1 MTFMKPEQFRS
12 WAERAQPGED
22 VVYAEGVRPGDAI
35 GATVRGLHDAG
46 LVAMTSK
53 RVDGRLRFIAQR
65 LPDPRPSQLR
75 ARQVPQRGRFQL
87 AANDGAMTTRAV
99 LRILQQA
106 AARGLPC
113 PTNEELAKRVGL
125 NGKVAASYRVRRLVQ
140 LGKISVE
147 EPSPLERRVV
157 TILATGKQTQ
167 RAML

>member
-1 MTFMKPEQFRS
+1 MKPEQFRS

-75 ARQVPQRGRFQL
+75 ARVCEVPRRGQFQL
-87 AANDGAMTTRAV
+87 GANDGAMTTRAV

-113 PTNEELAKRVGL
+113 PTNEELAKRIGL
-125 NGKVAASYRVRRLVQ
+125 NGKEAASYRVRRLVQ

-157 TILATGKQTQ
+157 TILASGKQTQ

>member
-1 MTFMKPEQFRS
+1 MKPEQFRS

-35 GATVRGLHDAG
+35 GAMVRSLHDAG

-75 ARQVPQRGRFQL
+75 ARQVPQRGWFQL

>member
-1 MTFMKPEQFRS
+1 MKPEQFRS

-22 VVYAEGVRPGDAI
+22 VVYAEGVRPGAAI
-35 GATVRGLHDAG
+35 GAMVRGLRDAG

-75 ARQVPQRGRFQL
+75 ARQVSQRGRFQL